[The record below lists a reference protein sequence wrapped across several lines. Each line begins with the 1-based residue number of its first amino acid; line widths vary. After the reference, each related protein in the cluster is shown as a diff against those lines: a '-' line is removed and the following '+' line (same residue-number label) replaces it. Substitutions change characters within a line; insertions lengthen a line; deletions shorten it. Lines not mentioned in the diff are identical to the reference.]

1 MWLKLVMSL
10 LQICEDKFSETPL
23 VTLVMADLQHGR
35 VHHDRDLLSTHH
47 GRTHHSR
54 AVHKELQVVAM
65 GALHQSRAQHHRAL
79 VVMLW

>member
-1 MWLKLVMSL
+1 MWPKLVMSL

-23 VTLVMADLQHGR
+23 VMADLQHGR
-35 VHHDRDLLSTHH
+35 EHHDRALLSTHH
-47 GRTHHSR
+47 GRAHHSQ
-54 AVHKELQVVAM
+54 ALHKELQVVAM